1 MKPIIN
7 FILILFITSNSLAQ
21 TAPFYEGYNWETNP
35 SYNIEESD
43 KDMVAIK
50 DKIVTE
56 FYFED
61 QNLTEYYLEHKILWL
76 NSDDR
81 IEEYNKIYLAFSNK
95 TSLKVSKARVIKKTG
110 EIIEL
115 DESKILSAENE
126 ETGRKYNYF
135 ALEGLQKGS
144 IVEYYYVIKR
154 RPTYQGAR
162 VDIQNDYNKKAVEF
176 DLYAPS
182 NLLFTFKSFNLN
194 STVTKDETSTEKM
207 HWQLAI
213 KDVVGID
220 KEEQSPYRAALGY
233 MMYKLHQNT
242 ANNIIITSY
251 NEVAQ
256 NLFAFYYPE
265 YNEEE
270 TKLINKFAK
279 NIKLNN
285 DDENEEKK
293 ARIIDL
299 YIKENIYISDND
311 SENLKNLSNVINTK
325 TANETGIVKLYVAL
339 FKKFNITHEM
349 VLTSNRTKL
358 KFDREFEAT
367 NFLQEF
373 LFYFP
378 ASKKY
383 LSPSKFGTRFGFPPP
398 YYMDN
403 YGLFVTGYN
412 INGKRKAFSEV
423 KYIEGIPA
431 SSSTD
436 EMVINVYF
444 NKEDFSQNTIT
455 LERKLN
461 GYYAMNIQPFM
472 NLIPANR
479 KNEVIDEAFAQNTDK
494 NAKVLKRV
502 LINEDPSLFGVK
514 PFVVKFDI
522 SSEYF
527 VEKAGNKYL
536 FKLGDLIGPQM
547 EMYQEKK
554 RILPLEAEF
563 NRSYY
568 RTIKIHIPEGYKISN
583 LDDITIKNS
592 YTAKGKELFIFDSYY
607 TLDGNILTV
616 TADEHYRESIV
627 APEIF
632 EAYRTVINSAAD
644 FNKVTLILEP
654 K

>member
-1 MKPIIN
+1 MKPVKN
-7 FILILFITSNSLAQ
+7 FILILFITCNSIAQ
-21 TAPFYEGYNWETNP
+21 TVPFYESYTWETTP
-35 SYNIEESD
+35 SYQVEESD

-81 IEEYNKIYLAFSNK
+81 IEEYNKIYLPFSNNA
-95 TSLKVSKARVIKKTG
+95 SLKLSKARVIKKTG
-110 EIIEL
+110 EVIEL
-115 DESKILSAENE
+115 EESKILSAEDE
-126 ETGRKYNYF
+126 ETGRKYKYF
-135 ALEGLQKGS
+135 ALEGIEKGS
-144 IVEYYYVIKR
+144 IVEYYYVVKK

-162 VDIQNDYNKKAVEF
+162 IDIQNDYDKQIVEF

-194 STVTKDETSTEKM
+194 NKVTKDETSLEKL
-207 HWQLAI
+207 HWQLTV
-213 KDVVGID
+213 KDVVGVD
-220 KEEQSPYRAALGY
+220 KEEQSPYRAALGFV
-233 MMYKLHQNT
+233 MYKLHQNT
-242 ANNIIITSY
+242 AKNIIITSY
-251 NEVAQ
+251 NDVAQ
-256 NLFAFYYPE
+256 NLYAFYYPE

-279 NIKLNN
+279 NIKL
-285 DDENEEKK
+285 DEDQDEEDK
-293 ARIIDL
+293 ARIVDL
-299 YIKENIYISDND
+299 YIKENIYFSDND
-311 SENLKNLSNVINTK
+311 SENLKNLTNVLNSK

-349 VLTSNRTKL
+349 VLTSNRTQL

-367 NFLQEF
+367 NYLQEF

-398 YYMDN
+398 FYMDN

-423 KYIEGIPA
+423 KYIEGIAA

-436 EMVINVYF
+436 EMFIEVYF
-444 NKEDFSQNTIT
+444 TEEDFTKNTIS

-472 NLIPANR
+472 NLIQPNR

-494 NAKVLKRV
+494 NAKVLKRE

-514 PFVVKFDI
+514 PFVVKFNI

-536 FKLGDLIGPQM
+536 FKLGDIIGPQM

-568 RTIKIHIPEGYKISN
+568 RTIKIHIPEGYQISN

-592 YTAKGKELFIFDSYY
+592 YATKDKELFIFDSYY
-607 TLDGNILTV
+607 SLEGNILTV

>member
-1 MKPIIN
+1 MTPLKN
-7 FILILFITSNSLAQ
+7 LILFLFITCNSIAQ
-21 TAPFYEGYNWETNP
+21 TAPFYESYNWETNP
-35 SYNIEESD
+35 SYQIIGSD
-43 KDMVAIK
+43 NDMVAIK
-50 DKIVTE
+50 DKVVTE

-81 IEEYNKIYLAFSNK
+81 IEEYNKIYLPFSNNA
-95 TSLKVSKARVIKKTG
+95 SLQVSKARVIKKTG
-110 EIIEL
+110 EVIEL

-126 ETGRKYNYF
+126 ESGRKYNYF
-135 ALEGLQKGS
+135 ALEGIEKGS
-144 IVEYYYVIKR
+144 IVEYYYVVKR
-154 RPTYQGAR
+154 RPKYQGAR
-162 VDIQNDYNKKAVEF
+162 VDIQNDYNKQTVEF
-176 DLYAPS
+176 DLYAPA
-182 NLLFTFKSFNLN
+182 NLLFTFKSFNLT
-194 STVTKDETSTEKM
+194 STVTKDETSSEKM
-207 HWQLAI
+207 HWQLAV
-213 KDVVGID
+213 KDVVGVD
-220 KEEQSPYRAALGY
+220 KEEQSPYRAALGFV
-233 MMYKLHQNT
+233 MYKLHQNT
-242 ANNIIITSY
+242 YNNSIITSY

-256 NLFAFYYPE
+256 NLFAFYYPV

-270 TKLINKFAK
+270 TKLIHKFAK
-279 NIKLNN
+279 NIKIEE
-285 DDENEEKK
+285 DESEENK
-293 ARIIDL
+293 ARIVDL
-299 YIKENIYISDND
+299 YIKENIYISEND
-311 SENLKNLSNVINTK
+311 SENLKKLTNVLDTK

-339 FKKFNITHEM
+339 FQKFNITHEM
-349 VLTSNRTKL
+349 VLTSNRLKL
-358 KFDREFEAT
+358 KFDKEFEAT

-398 YYMDN
+398 YFMDN
-403 YGLFVTGYN
+403 YGLFVTGYD
-412 INGKRKAFSEV
+412 IDGKRKAFSEV

-431 SSSTD
+431 SSSKD
-436 EMVINVYF
+436 EMFIEVHF
-444 NKEDFSQNTIT
+444 NKEDFTKNTIS
-455 LERKLN
+455 LERKLH

-472 NLIPANR
+472 NLIQPNR
-479 KNEVIDEAFAQNTDK
+479 KNEVIDESFAQNTDK
-494 NAKVLKRV
+494 DAKVLKRE

-536 FKLGDLIGPQM
+536 FKLGDIIGPQM

-568 RTIKIHIPEGYKISN
+568 RTIKINIPEGYQISN
-583 LDDITIKNS
+583 LEDITIKNS
-592 YTAKGKELFIFDSYY
+592 YAIKDKELFIFDSYY
-607 TLDGNILTV
+607 TLEGNVLTV

-644 FNKVTLILEP
+644 FNKVTLVLEP

>member
-1 MKPIIN
+1 MTPLKN
-7 FILILFITSNSLAQ
+7 LILFLFITCNSIAQ
-21 TAPFYEGYNWETNP
+21 TAPFYESYNWETNP
-35 SYNIEESD
+35 SYQIIGSD
-43 KDMVAIK
+43 NDMVAIK
-50 DKIVTE
+50 DKVVTE

-81 IEEYNKIYLAFSNK
+81 IEEYNKIYLPFSNNA
-95 TSLKVSKARVIKKTG
+95 SLQVSKARVIKKTG
-110 EIIEL
+110 EVIEL

-126 ETGRKYNYF
+126 ESGRKYNYF
-135 ALEGLQKGS
+135 ALEGIEKGS
-144 IVEYYYVIKR
+144 IVEYYYVVKR
-154 RPTYQGAR
+154 RPKYQGAR
-162 VDIQNDYNKKAVEF
+162 VDIQNDYNKQTVEF
-176 DLYAPS
+176 DLYAPA
-182 NLLFTFKSFNLN
+182 NLLFTFKSFNLT
-194 STVTKDETSTEKM
+194 STVTKDETSSEKM
-207 HWQLAI
+207 HWQLAV
-213 KDVVGID
+213 KDVVGVD
-220 KEEQSPYRAALGY
+220 KEEQSPYRAALGFV
-233 MMYKLHQNT
+233 MYKLHQNT
-242 ANNIIITSY
+242 YNNSIITSY

-256 NLFAFYYPE
+256 NLFAFYYPV

-270 TKLINKFAK
+270 TKLIHKFAK
-279 NIKLNN
+279 NIKIEE
-285 DDENEEKK
+285 DESEENK
-293 ARIIDL
+293 ARIVDL
-299 YIKENIYISDND
+299 YIKENIYISEND
-311 SENLKNLSNVINTK
+311 SENLKKLTNVLDTK

-339 FKKFNITHEM
+339 FQKFNITHEM
-349 VLTSNRTKL
+349 VLTSNRLKL
-358 KFDREFEAT
+358 KFDKEFEAT

-398 YYMDN
+398 YFMDN
-403 YGLFVTGYN
+403 YGLFVTGYD
-412 INGKRKAFSEV
+412 IDGKRKAFSEV

-431 SSSTD
+431 SSSKD
-436 EMVINVYF
+436 EMFIEVHF
-444 NKEDFSQNTIT
+444 NKEDFTKNTIS
-455 LERKLN
+455 LERKLH

-472 NLIPANR
+472 NLIQPNR
-479 KNEVIDEAFAQNTDK
+479 KNEVIDESFAQNTDK
-494 NAKVLKRV
+494 DAKVLKRE

-536 FKLGDLIGPQM
+536 FKLGDIIGPQM

-568 RTIKIHIPEGYKISN
+568 RTIKINIPECYQISN
-583 LDDITIKNS
+583 LEDIKIKNS
-592 YTAKGKELFIFDSYY
+592 YATKDKELFIFDSYY
-607 TLDGNILTV
+607 TLEGNVLTV

-644 FNKVTLILEP
+644 FNKVTLVLEP

>member
-1 MKPIIN
+1 MTPLKN
-7 FILILFITSNSLAQ
+7 LILFLFITCNSIAQ
-21 TAPFYEGYNWETNP
+21 TAPFYESYNWETNP
-35 SYNIEESD
+35 SYQIIGSD
-43 KDMVAIK
+43 NDMVAIK
-50 DKIVTE
+50 DKVVTE

-81 IEEYNKIYLAFSNK
+81 IEEYNKIYLPFSNNA
-95 TSLKVSKARVIKKTG
+95 SLQVSKARVIKKTG
-110 EIIEL
+110 EVIEL

-126 ETGRKYNYF
+126 ESGRKYNYF
-135 ALEGLQKGS
+135 ALEGIEKGS
-144 IVEYYYVIKR
+144 IVEYYYVVKR
-154 RPTYQGAR
+154 RPKYQGAR
-162 VDIQNDYNKKAVEF
+162 VDIQNDYNKQTVEF
-176 DLYAPS
+176 DLYAPA
-182 NLLFTFKSFNLN
+182 NLLFTFKSFNLT
-194 STVTKDETSTEKM
+194 STVTKDETSSEKM
-207 HWQLAI
+207 HWQLAV
-213 KDVVGID
+213 KDVVGVD
-220 KEEQSPYRAALGY
+220 KEEQSPYRAALGFV
-233 MMYKLHQNT
+233 MYKLHQNT
-242 ANNIIITSY
+242 YNNSIITSY

-256 NLFAFYYPE
+256 NLFAFYYPV

-270 TKLINKFAK
+270 TKLIHKFAK
-279 NIKLNN
+279 NIKIEE
-285 DDENEEKK
+285 DESEENK
-293 ARIIDL
+293 ARIVDL
-299 YIKENIYISDND
+299 YIKENIYISEND
-311 SENLKNLSNVINTK
+311 SENLKKLTNVLDTK

-339 FKKFNITHEM
+339 FQKFNITHEM
-349 VLTSNRTKL
+349 VLTSNRLKL
-358 KFDREFEAT
+358 KFDKEFEAT

-398 YYMDN
+398 YFMDN
-403 YGLFVTGYN
+403 YGLFVTGYD
-412 INGKRKAFSEV
+412 IDGKRKAFSEV

-431 SSSTD
+431 SSSKD
-436 EMVINVYF
+436 EMFIEVHF
-444 NKEDFSQNTIT
+444 NKEDFTKNTIS
-455 LERKLN
+455 LERKLH

-472 NLIPANR
+472 NLIQPNR
-479 KNEVIDEAFAQNTDK
+479 KNEVIDESFAQNTDK
-494 NAKVLKRV
+494 DAKVLKRE

-536 FKLGDLIGPQM
+536 FKLGDIIGPQM

-568 RTIKIHIPEGYKISN
+568 RTIKINIPEGYQISN
-583 LDDITIKNS
+583 LEDIKIKNS
-592 YTAKGKELFIFDSYY
+592 YATKDKEPFIFDSYY
-607 TLDGNILTV
+607 TLEGNVLTV

-644 FNKVTLILEP
+644 FNKVTLVLEP

>member
-1 MKPIIN
+1 
-7 FILILFITSNSLAQ
+7 
-21 TAPFYEGYNWETNP
+21 
-35 SYNIEESD
+35 
-43 KDMVAIK
+43 MVAIK

-233 MMYKLHQNT
+233 VMYKLHQNT

>member
-233 MMYKLHQNT
+233 VMYKLHQNT

-285 DDENEEKK
+285 DEENEEKK

-527 VEKAGNKYL
+527 IEKAGNKYL

-592 YTAKGKELFIFDSYY
+592 YTAKGKEVFIFDSYY

>member
-1 MKPIIN
+1 MKPVKN
-7 FILILFITSNSLAQ
+7 FILILFITCNSIAQ
-21 TAPFYEGYNWETNP
+21 TVPFYESYTWETTP
-35 SYNIEESD
+35 SYQVEESD

-81 IEEYNKIYLAFSNK
+81 IEEYNKIYLPFSKNA
-95 TSLKVSKARVIKKTG
+95 SLKLSKARVIKKTG
-110 EIIEL
+110 EVIEL
-115 DESKILSAENE
+115 EESKILSAEDE
-126 ETGRKYNYF
+126 ETGRKYKYF
-135 ALEGLQKGS
+135 ALEGIEKGS
-144 IVEYYYVIKR
+144 IVEYYYVVKK

-162 VDIQNDYNKKAVEF
+162 IDIQNDYDKQIVEF

-194 STVTKDETSTEKM
+194 NKVTKDETSLEKL
-207 HWQLAI
+207 HWQLTV
-213 KDVVGID
+213 KDVVGVD
-220 KEEQSPYRAALGY
+220 KEEQSPYRAALGFV
-233 MMYKLHQNT
+233 MYKLHQNT
-242 ANNIIITSY
+242 AKNIIITSY
-251 NEVAQ
+251 NDVAQ
-256 NLFAFYYPE
+256 NLYAFYYPE

-279 NIKLNN
+279 NIKL
-285 DDENEEKK
+285 DEDQDEEDK
-293 ARIIDL
+293 ARIVDL
-299 YIKENIYISDND
+299 YIKENIYFSDND
-311 SENLKNLSNVINTK
+311 SENLKNLTNVLNSK

-349 VLTSNRTKL
+349 VLTSNRTQL

-367 NFLQEF
+367 NYLQEF

-398 YYMDN
+398 FYMDN

-436 EMVINVYF
+436 KMFIEVYF
-444 NKEDFSQNTIT
+444 TEEDFTKNTIS

-461 GYYAMNIQPFM
+461 GYYAMNIQPLM
-472 NLIPANR
+472 NLIQPNR

-494 NAKVLKRV
+494 NAKVLKRE

-514 PFVVKFDI
+514 PFVVKFNI

-536 FKLGDLIGPQM
+536 FKLGDIIGPQM

-568 RTIKIHIPEGYKISN
+568 RTIKIHIPEGYQISN

-592 YTAKGKELFIFDSYY
+592 YATKDKELFIFDSYY
-607 TLDGNILTV
+607 SLEGNILTV

>member
-1 MKPIIN
+1 MTPLKN
-7 FILILFITSNSLAQ
+7 LILFLFITCNSIAQ
-21 TAPFYEGYNWETNP
+21 TAPFYESYNWETNP
-35 SYNIEESD
+35 SYQIIGSD
-43 KDMVAIK
+43 NDMVAIK
-50 DKIVTE
+50 DKVVTE

-81 IEEYNKIYLAFSNK
+81 IEEYNKIYLPFSNNA
-95 TSLKVSKARVIKKTG
+95 SLQVSKARVIKKTG
-110 EIIEL
+110 EVIEL

-126 ETGRKYNYF
+126 ESGRKYNYF
-135 ALEGLQKGS
+135 ALEGIEKGS
-144 IVEYYYVIKR
+144 IVEYYYVVKR
-154 RPTYQGAR
+154 RPKYQGAR
-162 VDIQNDYNKKAVEF
+162 VDIQNNYNKQTVEF
-176 DLYAPS
+176 DLYAPA
-182 NLLFTFKSFNLN
+182 NLLFTFKSFNLT
-194 STVTKDETSTEKM
+194 STVTKDETSSEKM
-207 HWQLAI
+207 HWQLAV
-213 KDVVGID
+213 KDVVGVD
-220 KEEQSPYRAALGY
+220 KEEQSPYRAALGFV
-233 MMYKLHQNT
+233 MYKLHQNT
-242 ANNIIITSY
+242 YNNSIITSY

-256 NLFAFYYPE
+256 NLFAFYYPV

-270 TKLINKFAK
+270 TKLIHKFAK
-279 NIKLNN
+279 NIKIEE
-285 DDENEEKK
+285 DESEENK
-293 ARIIDL
+293 ARIVDL
-299 YIKENIYISDND
+299 YIKENIYISEND
-311 SENLKNLSNVINTK
+311 SENLKKLTNVLDTK

-339 FKKFNITHEM
+339 FQKFNITHEM
-349 VLTSNRTKL
+349 VLTSNRLKL
-358 KFDREFEAT
+358 KFDKEFEAT

-398 YYMDN
+398 YFMDN
-403 YGLFVTGYN
+403 YGLFVTGYD
-412 INGKRKAFSEV
+412 IDGKRKAFSEV

-431 SSSTD
+431 SSSKD
-436 EMVINVYF
+436 EMFIEVHF
-444 NKEDFSQNTIT
+444 NKEDFTKNTIS
-455 LERKLN
+455 LERKLH

-472 NLIPANR
+472 NLIQPNR
-479 KNEVIDEAFAQNTDK
+479 KNEVIDESFAQNTDK
-494 NAKVLKRV
+494 DAKVLKRE

-536 FKLGDLIGPQM
+536 FKLGDIIGPQM

-568 RTIKIHIPEGYKISN
+568 RTIKINIPEGYQISN
-583 LDDITIKNS
+583 LEDIKIKNS
-592 YTAKGKELFIFDSYY
+592 YATKDKELFIFDSYY
-607 TLDGNILTV
+607 TLEGNVLTV

-644 FNKVTLILEP
+644 FNKVTLVLEP

>member
-233 MMYKLHQNT
+233 VMYKLHQNT

-431 SSSTD
+431 SSSTY

>member
-233 MMYKLHQNT
+233 VMYKLHQNT